1 MAIVATPGRL
11 SDSHAQEPL
20 STLEV
25 AWRVTAPNGERR
37 GRRICAGAA
46 LYPQNPGMN
55 PTGPLLARASYT
67 GEGLTE
73 IYLQRPRRLMTE

>member
-1 MAIVATPGRL
+1 MAIVATPGQL
-11 SDSHAQEPL
+11 SDSHAQEQL

-46 LYPQNPGMN
+46 LYPQNPRHESYRS
-55 PTGPLLARASYT
+55 PAGPGLLH
-67 GEGLTE
+67 
-73 IYLQRPRRLMTE
+73 RRGFD